1 MKSKS
6 SIIFNKK
13 DVFRIA
19 LKILGKKDEKKLKF
33 ILLAQI
39 FIGVLELF
47 ALSLVALLGTVAIN
61 GITTGKPNSKITD
74 TFQIIGLTLNSFQ
87 KQVAV
92 LGLIAAIFMV
102 GRSFVSMLMQRK
114 TLFFL
119 SSRSA
124 KISTNLVTK
133 LLSTSILTLRER
145 STQETVYSLTNGVS
159 KILIGTLATA
169 IGVIVDISLLTI
181 ISITL
186 LFLDPVIAVST
197 FIMFGLIGYILH
209 KFMNTRAGR
218 LGEDFASLSIQS
230 NSKILEAL
238 AFYREAVIRNRRG
251 YYSQEIELARKGFS
265 TTEAEIS
272 FLPVTS
278 KYIIEISLVVGGLLI
293 CALQFIYK
301 DAAQAITSLIVFLAA
316 GTRIAPAVLRIQQ
329 GAVQVTTSISAAEP
343 TFELITRLSGI
354 NAISE
359 KLFELDVNHFNFE
372 PKIEINNLSLK
383 YPDSDKFALKSLNL
397 VLASGKFIAIVGP
410 SGAGK
415 TTLADCILGIIDPT
429 DGEIKVSGLSP
440 IDAINKWPGAFGYVP
455 QDVVILDG
463 SIKENIG
470 IGFSYDEI
478 RDDLVGDTLHI
489 SVLEDF
495 VKQLPNGI
503 ETHVGEQGAKLSGG
517 QRQRLGIARAM
528 YTKPKLLVLDEATSS
543 LDGQTEFEIA
553 KSIQAIN
560 GDVTVIMIA
569 HRLSTIKNADQV
581 VYLEDGKIISIGT
594 FEEVRKNVPNFEKQ
608 ASLMGL

>member
-6 SIIFNKK
+6 SIILNKK
-13 DVFRIA
+13 NVFRIA

-33 ILLAQI
+33 ILLAQM

-47 ALSLVALLGTVAIN
+47 ALTLVALLGTVAIN
-61 GITTGKPNSKITD
+61 GVTTGKPNSKIAD
-74 TFQIIGLTLNSFQ
+74 TFQIIGVTLNSFQ

-102 GRSFVSMLMQRK
+102 GRSFASMLMQRK

-124 KISTNLVTK
+124 RISTNLMSK

-197 FIMFGLIGYILH
+197 FLMFSLIGYILH
-209 KFMNTRAGR
+209 KFMNTRAGK

-238 AFYREAVIRNRRG
+238 SFYREAVIRNRRG

-278 KYIIEISLVVGGLLI
+278 KYIIEISLVIGGLLI

-301 DAAQAITSLIVFLAA
+301 DASQAIISLMVFLAA

-343 TFELITRLSGI
+343 TFDLITRLNGI

-359 KLFELDVNHFNFE
+359 KLLPLDINHVNFK

-383 YPDSDKFALKSLNL
+383 YPGTDKYALKSLNL
-397 VLASGKFIAIVGP
+397 TFTSGKFIAIVGP

-429 DGEIKVSGLSP
+429 DGDIKVSSLSP

-470 IGFSYDEI
+470 IGFSYNEI
-478 RDDLVGDTLHI
+478 RDDLVKDTLRI

-503 ETHVGEQGAKLSGG
+503 ETQVGEQGAKLSGG

-553 KSIQAIN
+553 RSIQAIN
-560 GDVTVIMIA
+560 SDVTVIMIA

-608 ASLMGL
+608 ALLMGL